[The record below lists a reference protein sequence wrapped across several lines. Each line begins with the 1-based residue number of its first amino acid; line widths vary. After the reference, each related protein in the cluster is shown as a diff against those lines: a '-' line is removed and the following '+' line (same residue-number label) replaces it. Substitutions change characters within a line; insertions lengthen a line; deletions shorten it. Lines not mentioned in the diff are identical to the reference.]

1 MRNIYLITYALFL
14 FQILYRTEIDGNSD
28 PYYQIEFEERMS
40 DTLAKR
46 KCKHV
51 KAYNGEQNRRTYCL
65 CKECNAYLDGDRISK
80 VESEFGWCSYIW

>member
-1 MRNIYLITYALFL
+1 MIQLHFIQICILQIARIVTLFL

-65 CKECNAYLDGDRISK
+65 CK
-80 VESEFGWCSYIW
+80 